1 MTVLTNTW
9 RVLRGNFD
17 PLRLPNFRLYLG
29 GQAVSLVGTW
39 LQITAQAWVVWELT
53 GSTASLGI
61 VSMLNA
67 LPLLLFGLYAGV
79 WVDRVDR
86 RRLLIGTQVSAMLLA
101 FILAF
106 LIQTKLIQ
114 LWHVYVLSF
123 LLGTVG
129 ALDFPAQQ
137 AFLGELA
144 GMADVRKAVNLNIT
158 ILQISRILGPALA
171 GLVIARVGIAPAF
184 WLNGLSFLAVIAS
197 LVVVRAAQ
205 QIQKSRSDIS
215 PTRQVI
221 EGFAYLKSYPR
232 LQDLYMFSIVLTF
245 FFFSIMN
252 IMPAVADKVL
262 GGDAVTLGLLLSS
275 SGVGALVGVLI
286 IVPIAQ
292 SVKHAGPIMLGSL
305 FWLVIWLSVLA
316 HSHSLPLSM
325 LAICLASVGAPTVMT
340 MAMGLVQVMSPLDM
354 RGRLISLFT
363 MISFGM
369 APLSALWIGW
379 TAQVLGVENA
389 IQLNAILMGAGA
401 AVMLL
406 FRREIFTFVYGTP
419 AAVRAAPCPEPGEV
433 SEGET
438 EGVLP
443 LPALQPGG
451 C

>member
-1 MTVLTNTW
+1 MTVITNTW
-9 RVLRGNFD
+9 HTLRSNFD

-29 GQAVSLVGTW
+29 GQAISLVGTW
-39 LQITAQAWVVWELT
+39 LQITAQAWIVWQLT
-53 GSTASLGI
+53 GSTAALGI

-101 FILAF
+101 FILAI
-106 LIQTKLIQ
+106 LTQTQLVQ
-114 LWHVYVLSF
+114 LWQVYVLSF
-123 LLGTVG
+123 LLGMVS

-144 GMADVRKAVNLNIT
+144 GMAEVRKAVNLNIT

-171 GLVIARVGIAPAF
+171 GLIIARVGIAPAF

-197 LVVVRAAQ
+197 LVVVRVSQ
-205 QIQKSRSDIS
+205 QIQKSRNDVS

-221 EGFAYLKSYPR
+221 EGFAYLKSSPR
-232 LQDLYMFSIVLTF
+232 LQDMFLLAVLMTF

-252 IMPAVADKVL
+252 IMPAVADNVL
-262 GGDAVTLGLLLSS
+262 GGNAVTLGLLLSS
-275 SGVGALVGVLI
+275 SGVGALIGVLV

-292 SVKHAGPIMLGSL
+292 SIKRGGAVMLGAL
-305 FWLVIWLSVLA
+305 FWLAIWLSVLA

-325 LAICLASVGAPTVMT
+325 LALCLGSMGAPTIMT

-369 APLSALWIGW
+369 VPLAALWIGQ
-379 TAQVLGVENA
+379 TAQVLGVESA
-389 IQLNAILMGAGA
+389 IQLNAILMGAGGA
-401 AVMLL
+401 AMLF
-406 FRREIFTFVYGTP
+406 FRREIITFPYGAP
-419 AAVRAAPCPEPGEV
+419 VADQALPCPEPGV
-433 SEGET
+433 KKEGEV
-438 EGVLP
+438 EGP
-443 LPALQPGG
+443 LPVPGLTAGG

>member
-205 QIQKSRSDIS
+205 QIQKSRNDIS

-262 GGDAVTLGLLLSS
+262 RGDAVTLGLLLSS

-286 IVPIAQ
+286 IVPIGQ
-292 SVKHAGPIMLGSL
+292 SARHTGPIMLGSL
-305 FWLVIWLSVLA
+305 FWVAFWLSVLA
-316 HSHSLPLSM
+316 HSYSLPLSM
-325 LAICLASVGAPTVMT
+325 LAICLASMGAPTVMT

-369 APLSALWIGW
+369 APMSALWIGW

-401 AVMLL
+401 AVMLIL
-406 FRREIFTFVYGTP
+406 RRGIFTFVYGAP
-419 AAVRAAPCPEPGEV
+419 AAGQAAPCAEPGKV

-443 LPALQPGG
+443 VPGLQPGG